1 MKTKDERTGRDN
13 NNYYCRTRFNLR
25 TCISLRTLT
34 PFEATRFSSLRT
46 LTTQSFLRRTR
57 LHAITINIPIKFV
70 GGSGVIL
77 ICIGSPVRRIY
88 LYVIHRNVSYA
99 CATQKIFI
107 PAVLRWKSDKAEKQ
121 MARNGKNV
129 CRIPVVAYRSAPQ
142 NNFVHQRYGRCSL

>member
-88 LYVIHRNVSYA
+88 LYAYTCTSYTETYRTRVPLKRYSSRP
-99 CATQKIFI
+99 CYVGNRTK
-107 PAVLRWKSDKAEKQ
+107 LKNKWLEMEKMSAEF
-121 MARNGKNV
+121 
-129 CRIPVVAYRSAPQ
+129 P
-142 NNFVHQRYGRCSL
+142 